1 MTASVA
7 IGPSLNSSPCGVLC
21 LFLTTVCDPIG
32 RQDLPALQTDLFEM
46 HATRR
51 LDPKQ
56 CREAAPRGEKL
67 DFVHVDSFEIHNVSP
82 SADGSSELTTLIPS
96 QTSVSLQEQLT

>member
-1 MTASVA
+1 MTASGA
-7 IGPSLNSSPCGVLC
+7 ISPILNCSSCGVLC
-21 LFLTTVCDPIG
+21 LFHTGVWDVMG
-32 RQDLPALQTDLFEM
+32 RKDLPALQTDFPDM

-67 DFVHVDSFEIHNVSP
+67 HFVHVDLFEIHNVSP
-82 SADGSSELTTLIPS
+82 SALTARLNLQRSSLRK
-96 QTSVSLQEQLT
+96 QAFRRKTS

>member
-67 DFVHVDSFEIHNVSP
+67 DFVHVDLFEIHNVSP
-82 SADGSSELTTLIPS
+82 SALTARLNVQRSSLRKQAFRRKNS
-96 QTSVSLQEQLT
+96 